1 MTTPQPAAETTAV
14 TVTGEQIAKPFRS
27 AIQTTT
33 SSLSPR
39 PKLVGILANS
49 SSPSRAY
56 ASWTAKACEA
66 VGIEYELREVGINGK
81 AEGETAEQG
90 EVEEAILEANEDDK
104 VNGIMVY
111 YPIFGPR
118 QDGYLQQ
125 AVSPL
130 KDVEGLNFTWL
141 FSLYH
146 NIRFLDPRKL
156 ALAAQVLTPSP
167 SALPSAPLPT
177 QSTSQ
182 PTPSSSAE
190 PAPPGLVKAILPC
203 TPLAIVKTLE
213 HCQVYNPL
221 RPYGSR
227 AYGRT
232 VTVIN
237 RSEVVGRP
245 LAALLANDG
254 ARVFSVDLDGVQEFN
269 RRKPAEGTE
278 EKSSF
283 HPYHTVKKTEMSLEE
298 CLKASD
304 VVIGGVPSKAYKIPT
319 AQLKE
324 GVVAINFSE
333 SKNFEA
339 DVKDKASIYCPGIGK
354 ATIVLLQ
361 RNLLRLRDYQVQLR
375 NGASATT
382 ASE

>member
-1 MTTPQPAAETTAV
+1 MASTATPSAETTAV

-27 AIQTTT
+27 AIQNTT

-49 SSPSRAY
+49 NAPSRAY

-66 VGIEYELREVGINGK
+66 VGIEYELREVGIVKEGK
-81 AEGETAEQG
+81 EEGTAEQG
-90 EVEEAILEANEDDK
+90 EVEEAILGANEDDS

-130 KDVEGLNFTWL
+130 KDVEGLNFTWYVPVISEHDEMTGSSCRSEFRTDRL

-167 SALPSAPLPT
+167 SPAASAPVPT
-177 QSTSQ
+177 QSTTQ

-190 PAPPGLVKAILPC
+190 SAPPGLVKAILPC

-213 HCQVYNPL
+213 HCQVYSPL

-227 AYGRT
+227 AFGRT
-232 VTVIN
+232 ITVIN

-269 RRKPAEGTE
+269 RRKPAQVKEGEEGTN
-278 EKSSF
+278 KPSF
-283 HPYHTVKKTEMSLEE
+283 HPYHTVKKSDITLEE
-298 CLKASD
+298 CLRISD
-304 VVIGGVPSKAYKIPT
+304 VVIGGVRFLSLPT
-319 AQLKE
+319 WLAPTLTM
-324 GVVAINFSE
+324 
-333 SKNFEA
+333 
-339 DVKDKASIYCPGIGK
+339 P
-354 ATIVLLQ
+354 
-361 RNLLRLRDYQVQLR
+361 
-375 NGASATT
+375 
-382 ASE
+382 